1 MRCVGVFITV
11 LAVLLSAIWA
21 FCMAK
26 SSKNADQRMA
36 ELLNKKDMTEKAKK
50 KY

>member
-1 MRCVGVFITV
+1 MCMGLFITV

-36 ELLNKKDMTEKAKK
+36 ELLSKKDMSEEVKK
-50 KY
+50 KH